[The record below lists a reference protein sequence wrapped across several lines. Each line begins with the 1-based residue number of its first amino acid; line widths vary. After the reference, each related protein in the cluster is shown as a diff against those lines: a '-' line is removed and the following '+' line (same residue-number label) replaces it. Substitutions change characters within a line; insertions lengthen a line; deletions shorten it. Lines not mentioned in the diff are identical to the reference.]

1 MRNKNR
7 GTFENV
13 SQATI
18 RRGNAVVT
26 QFASPEPIFLP
37 PEFLETL
44 TYSEVVWQS
53 NTKLWKLAE
62 AHYGDPQFWWVIA
75 LYNNKPTD
83 AHFVLGDIVLIP
95 TPIERILSFTGNY

>member
-7 GTFENV
+7 GTFENI
-13 SQATI
+13 SQSTI
-18 RRGNAVVT
+18 RRGSLAIT
-26 QFASPEPIFLP
+26 QFASPAPIILT

-44 TYSEVVWQS
+44 TYSEEVWQS
-53 NTKLWKLAE
+53 NTKLWKLSE
-62 AHYGDPQFWWVIA
+62 AFYDDPQFWWVIA

-95 TPIERILSFTGNY
+95 HPIERILAFTGNY